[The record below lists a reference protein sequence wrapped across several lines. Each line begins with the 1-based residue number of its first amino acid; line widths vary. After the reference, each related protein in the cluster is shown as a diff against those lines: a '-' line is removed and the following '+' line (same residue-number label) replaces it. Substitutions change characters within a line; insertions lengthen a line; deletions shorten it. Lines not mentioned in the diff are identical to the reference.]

1 MLCKMHNLTCIK
13 PNILDTR
20 DTRATNLYE
29 LFFFQWST
37 NLPNKLLPR
46 VIKVCITIRTQETE
60 FALKPAKCTG
70 WNFMFRKNGIWYHGW
85 VDVADR
91 NRDSFGRIADLW
103 GGLHSHG
110 CVGPAT
116 VAGRHFDSEIS
127 HREAQRRCK
136 SSLFIVRIFSVVAL
150 LAMLH
155 STCMICGANDIML
168 MIQPDFLLTHRG
180 IADILLLKARKI

>member
-29 LFFFQWST
+29 LLFFQWST

-46 VIKVCITIRTQETE
+46 VIKVFKQLERRKQNS
-60 FALKPAKCTG
+60 LWNLQNVTG
-70 WNFMFRKNGIWYHGW
+70 WNFMFRNNGIWYHGW

-91 NRDSFGRIADLW
+91 NRDSFGRIADVC

-127 HREAQRRCK
+127 HREAKWRCK

-155 STCMICGANDIML
+155 STCMICGENDIML

-180 IADILLLKARKI
+180 IADILLLKAKKI